1 MARQISSPTCLMLV
15 IALGS
20 AIGTVAA
27 AGYVYGFDGDP
38 QIVVVGA
45 ICTVIAALFA
55 FVSWVMTPP
64 TLERIRPFK
73 WDGKDDGPTIH

>member
-1 MARQISSPTCLMLV
+1 MTRRVNLPTCLMLV
-15 IALGS
+15 ITLGA

-27 AGYVYGFDGDP
+27 AGYVYGLDGDP
-38 QIVVVGA
+38 ELVVVGA

-55 FVSWVMTPP
+55 FVSWAMTPP

-73 WDGKDDGPTIH
+73 WDNKDDGPTIH